1 MDKEYKKVLE
11 KYADAD
17 LYAMSE
23 GDYQE
28 LKEA

>member
-1 MDKEYKKVLE
+1 MEKEYKKILE

-23 GDYQE
+23 EEYRE
-28 LKEA
+28 LK